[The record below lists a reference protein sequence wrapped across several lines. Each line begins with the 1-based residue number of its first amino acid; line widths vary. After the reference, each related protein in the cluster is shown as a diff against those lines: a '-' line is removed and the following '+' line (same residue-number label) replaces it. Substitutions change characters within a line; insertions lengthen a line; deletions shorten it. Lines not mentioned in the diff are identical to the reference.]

1 MTWDSRLTGHR
12 ERLRP
17 VEGALVAL
25 AFAVATA
32 AIDGMPARFDYLA
45 AHPPLFVAIPV
56 GLVVGLASWFR
67 QRRPELLLLAALG
80 AYVVLSAWIA
90 VVFAQYTLA
99 DRAAS
104 WRRVAVAST
113 VAVTVVALPI
123 WRGGGFDAAI
133 MSVGI
138 CVFPALLGL
147 YMGARRRLMA
157 ELRERAER
165 AERDQQ
171 QRVLQAR
178 SDERAQIAR
187 DMHDVVTHRVSLM
200 VLHATAL
207 EATKGA
213 SAVDMGKQIGAIGRE
228 ALTELRSLVEVLHTR
243 SEAPLAPQ
251 PGLAELETLIAD
263 SRSLGTPATLELTGE
278 HGTNHPPELPALIE
292 HAVYRVVQEALTNV
306 HKHAA
311 DAETH
316 VRVHCTRRLLHL
328 TVINQH
334 GIGGNPS
341 GLPSGGHGLLGIAE
355 RIRLVGG
362 ELTAGPTPDGG
373 FEIAAEIP
381 LDDVPQKQPTHM
393 KATR

>member
-1 MTWDSRLTGHR
+1 MTWHSRLTAHR

-17 VEGALVAL
+17 VVGALVAL
-25 AFAVATA
+25 ILAAATVT
-32 AIDGMPARFDYLA
+32 IDGMHTRFDYFP
-45 AHPPLFVAIPV
+45 AHPPLFVAVPV
-56 GLVVGLASWFR
+56 GLLVGLAVWFR
-67 QRRPELLLLAALG
+67 RRRPALLLAAALG
-80 AYVVLSAWIA
+80 AYVVLSAWFA

-99 DRAAS
+99 DRTS
-104 WRRVAVAST
+104 SPRRVAVAS
-113 VAVTVVALPI
+113 AVALVVVTPPI
-123 WRGGGFDAAI
+123 WRGGGVDAAM

-138 CVFPALLGL
+138 CVVPALLGL
-147 YMGARRRLMA
+147 YTGARRRLMT
-157 ELRERAER
+157 ELRRRAER
-165 AERDQQ
+165 AEREQR

-213 SAVDMGKQIGAIGRE
+213 SAVDIGKQIGAIGRE
-228 ALTELRSLVEVLHTR
+228 ALTELRSLVEVLRTE

-263 SRSLGTPATLELTGE
+263 SRGLGTTATLELTGE
-278 HGTNHPPELPALIE
+278 HGTTRPPELPALIE

-311 DAETH
+311 DAETR
-316 VRVHCTRRLLHL
+316 VRVHCTRRLLRL
-328 TVINQH
+328 TVTNQNGVGAH
-334 GIGGNPS
+334 PS

-381 LDDVPQKQPTHM
+381 LDDVSQKQPTHM

>member
-1 MTWDSRLTGHR
+1 MTWDSRLAAHR
-12 ERLRP
+12 ERLRS
-17 VEGALVAL
+17 VEGVLVAL
-25 AFAVATA
+25 ASAAVTA

-90 VVFAQYTLA
+90 VVFAQYALA

-123 WRGGGFDAAI
+123 WRGGGFDASL

-157 ELRERAER
+157 ELRRRAER
-165 AERDQQ
+165 AEREQQ

-213 SAVDMGKQIGAIGRE
+213 SAVDMAKQIGAIGRE

-243 SEAPLAPQ
+243 PEAPLAPQ
-251 PGLAELETLIAD
+251 QGLAELETLIAD
-263 SRSLGTPATLELTGE
+263 SRSLGTPTTLELTGE
-278 HGTNHPPELPALIE
+278 QGTTRPPELPALIE

-334 GIGGNPS
+334 GIGANPS

-362 ELTAGPTPDGG
+362 ELTAGATPDGG

-381 LDDVPQKQPTHM
+381 LDDPSQKPPTPV

>member
-1 MTWDSRLTGHR
+1 MTWDSRLAAHR

-17 VEGALVAL
+17 VEGALLAL
-25 AFAVATA
+25 AFAAATA

-80 AYVVLSAWIA
+80 AYVVLSAWIV

-99 DRAAS
+99 DRTAS

-113 VAVTVVALPI
+113 VAVTVVGLPI

-147 YMGARRRLMA
+147 YTGARRRLMA
-157 ELRERAER
+157 ELRQRAER
-165 AERDQQ
+165 AEREQQ

-213 SAVDMGKQIGAIGRE
+213 SAVDMAKQIGAIGRE

-243 SEAPLAPQ
+243 PEAPLAPQ

-263 SRSLGTPATLELTGE
+263 SRSLGTPVTLELTGE
-278 HGTNHPPELPALIE
+278 HGTTRPPELPALIE

-316 VRVHCTRRLLHL
+316 VRVHCTRQLLHL
-328 TVINQH
+328 TVINRH

-362 ELTAGPTPDGG
+362 ELTSGPTPDGG

-381 LDDVPQKQPTHM
+381 MDDVPQKQPTHM
-393 KATR
+393 EARR

>member
-1 MTWDSRLTGHR
+1 MTWHRRLTAHR
-12 ERLRP
+12 DRLRP
-17 VEGALVAL
+17 LAGALVAPAL
-25 AFAVATA
+25 AVTTATS
-32 AIDGMPARFDYLA
+32 DGISARFDYLSA
-45 AHPPLFVAIPV
+45 DPPLLVAVPL
-56 GLVVGLASWFR
+56 GLLVGLAAWVR
-67 QRRPELLLLAALG
+67 RRRPVLLVLAALG

-90 VVFAQYTLA
+90 VVFAQYVLA

-104 WRRVAVAST
+104 WRRVAAAT
-113 VAVTVVALPI
+113 TLAVAVVAPPI
-123 WRGGGFDAAI
+123 WRGGGYDAAI

-147 YMGARRRLMA
+147 YTGARRRLMA

-165 AERDQQ
+165 AEREQQ

-207 EATKGA
+207 EATQGA
-213 SAVDMGKQIGAIGRE
+213 SAVSIGKQIGAIGRE
-228 ALTELRSLVEVLHTR
+228 ALSELRSLVEVLHTQA
-243 SEAPLAPQ
+243 EAPLAPQ

-263 SRSLGTPATLELTGE
+263 SRSLGMPVTWELTGDYTTT
-278 HGTNHPPELPALIE
+278 GPPQLPALIE

-311 DAETH
+311 DAQTR
-316 VRVHCTRRLLHL
+316 VRVHRTRRLLYL
-328 TVINQH
+328 TVLNQQGAGAH
-334 GIGGNPS
+334 PS
-341 GLPSGGHGLLGIAE
+341 ALPSGGHGLLGIAE

-381 LDDVPQKQPTHM
+381 LDDEPHKEPTPM
-393 KATR
+393 EATR